1 MRPLN
6 SQVSLLLPTLQCG
19 QGFSQQDNGHC
30 MGELPK
36 GTRGR
41 GRGWDITGDDQPDL
55 PRPKMQ
61 TGVRKIGKGRHHW
74 SLGLQMPRQ
83 QLHDSPR

>member
-30 MGELPK
+30 MGELPI

-41 GRGWDITGDDQPDL
+41 GRGWDLPGDCQPDL
-55 PRPKMQ
+55 PRSKTQ
-61 TGVRKIGKGRHHW
+61 TGARKIGRKRYYW
-74 SLGLQMPRQ
+74 SLGFQMPK
-83 QLHDSPR
+83 LHDSPR

>member
-30 MGELPK
+30 MGELPI
-36 GTRGR
+36 GTRGGR
-41 GRGWDITGDDQPDL
+41 GRGWDLPGDGQPDL
-55 PRPKMQ
+55 PRPKTQ
-61 TGVRKIGKGRHHW
+61 TGVRKIGRGRCRR

-83 QLHDSPR
+83 

>member
-6 SQVSLLLPTLQCG
+6 SQVFLLLPTLQCG

-30 MGELPK
+30 MGELPI

-41 GRGWDITGDDQPDL
+41 GRGWDLPGDCQPDL

-61 TGVRKIGKGRHHW
+61 TGVRKIGRGRCHW
-74 SLGLQMPRQ
+74 FLGLQMPRQ
-83 QLHDSPR
+83 RCYDSPR